1 MHQALLRAE
10 ATRSSTVLNYLADA
24 AKLASRISHEVTI
37 YDPVPAHMPRL
48 AGRER
53 GQLLVQC
60 ASRKK
65 LQMFLKDWHS
75 TLMEVSS
82 KKVRWALDVDPL
94 EF

>member
-1 MHQALLRAE
+1 MDRTCTHLDQIRDVTPARA
-10 ATRSSTVLNYLADA
+10 VQ
-24 AKLASRISHEVTI
+24 
-37 YDPVPAHMPRL
+37 RL

-53 GQLLVQC
+53 GQLLVQS

-65 LQMFLKDWHS
+65 LQLFLKEWQARLAAADN
-75 TLMEVSS
+75 